1 MTDSIAPLKR
11 TRVDED
17 ITRLFQVGNRV
28 VHAREILPLLERYQL
43 LPQLVR
49 EIIIDQAIS
58 DFFCTEAEQKVALEQ
73 FFQRS
78 KVTTSEERQVWLEG
92 HNLTLE
98 QLKERVLRPVLLE
111 KFKLET
117 WGSKV
122 ESYFLSRKASLDQ
135 AMYSLIRV
143 KDLGMA
149 QELYFRIQEGE
160 KSFSDLARVYSQGL
174 EAHTGGLVGPTPL
187 SQPHPVIA
195 RLLAASQPGQLRPPT
210 RLEEWVV
217 IVRLEKFIPAQLDE
231 PMRRHLIDELF
242 ETCLKEQLR
251 QVGPLRSLAS

>member
-1 MTDSIAPLKR
+1 MTNSIAPLKK
-11 TRVDED
+11 TGIDQG
-17 ITRLFQVGNRV
+17 ITKLFQVGNRV
-28 VHAREILPLLERYQL
+28 LQAHEILPLLERYQL

-49 EIIIDQAIS
+49 EIIVDQVIS
-58 DFFCTEAEQKVALEQ
+58 DFFCTEVEQEAALEQ
-73 FFQRS
+73 FFQRF
-78 KVTTSEERQVWLEG
+78 KLATLAERQVWLEA

-98 QLKERVLRPVLLE
+98 QLTERVLRPVLLE
-111 KFKLET
+111 KFKLAT
-117 WGSKV
+117 WGSKA

-135 AMYSLIRV
+135 VMYSLIRL

-149 QELYFRIQEGE
+149 QELYFQIQEGE
-160 KSFSDLARVYSQGL
+160 KSFSNVARMYSQGI

-195 RLLAASQPGQLRPPT
+195 RLLAVSQPGQLRPPT

-231 PMRRHLIDELF
+231 PMRQHLINELF
-242 ETCLKEQLR
+242 ETWLKEQVQ
-251 QVGPLRSLAS
+251 QVGPLQSFAS